1 MYFLRLMA
9 DGRKLE
15 RRLRPARP
23 ASGPEEADSQ
33 IPLITVDQA
42 LWTVH
47 PFDEG
52 GEAAADDEADTALAA
67 VERSDT
73 TQLLS

>member
-1 MYFLRLMA
+1 MA

-33 IPLITVDQA
+33 IPLIAVDRA

-52 GEAAADDEADTALAA
+52 VETAADDEAGAALAA
-67 VERSDT
+67 VGRSDT
-73 TQLLS
+73 TQLVG